1 MRDNERRRKRT
12 ANSGQ
17 QTANSKQQ
25 TADSGQ
31 RTADSGIR
39 RGHNLPRTVRV
50 PALSSRG
57 ARRLFERTQQ
67 HQQHATNGVGLLQH
81 RRDES
86 SAQIAEPLRY
96 LETGDEL

>member
-1 MRDNERRRKRT
+1 MRDEGQRT
-12 ANSGQ
+12 AEKADSKQ
-17 QTANSKQQ
+17 RTANSKQQ
-25 TADSGQ
+25 TANSGQ